1 MVEDRYIVLEIEDFI
16 GSAFYTSIRKN
27 GNRVLKF
34 SKIDEYARKVVD
46 NLNEKGK
53 KARLNFSTEADEEFF
68 YKYSDWFIRTRIDN
82 AIYIALDAKVT
93 SMDLFKKFLTS
104 ISLEVLSSLED
115 EENTKVL
122 FK

>member
-1 MVEDRYIVLEIEDFI
+1 MSEQRYVVLEIEDFI
-16 GSAFYTSIRKN
+16 GSAFCISIRKN

-46 NLNEKGK
+46 SLNKKGK
-53 KARLNFSTEADEEFF
+53 KARLNFSREADEDFF
-68 YKYSDWFIRTRIDN
+68 YRYSDWFIRTRIDN
-82 AIYIALDAKVT
+82 AIYIALDEKVT

-115 EENTKVL
+115 KENTKVL
-122 FK
+122 FE